1 MIPLVLLFLA
11 SLMALPYAFHEA
23 DTKQYEVRSYLI
35 AFTIYST
42 LLVGAWICAALP
54 VLLWLKG

>member
-1 MIPLVLLFLA
+1 MIPLILLFLA

-23 DTKQYEVRSYLI
+23 DTKRYEVRSYLI
-35 AFTIYST
+35 AFTIYAT

>member
-23 DTKQYEVRSYLI
+23 DTKHLEVRSYLI
-35 AFTIYST
+35 AFAVYSI

-54 VLLWLKG
+54 VLLWMKG

>member
-1 MIPLVLLFLA
+1 MIPLVLMFLA

-35 AFTIYST
+35 AFVIYSI
-42 LLVGAWICAALP
+42 LLLGAWICSALP
-54 VLLWLKG
+54 ILMWMKG